1 MRQWVFGPG
10 VSWGLLPL
18 RLVVGAVFVA
28 HGGQKL
34 FVFGLGGTAGFMAQ
48 IGIPAPG
55 LAAVVVTFVE
65 LLGGL
70 ALALGLLTR
79 LASLLLAIDM
89 VVAVVVVHL
98 PAGFFLPRGSEFA
111 LTLLGATVTLL
122 LTGPGALALDRAWGT
137 ADRSGGSK
145 S

>member
-1 MRQWVFGPG
+1 MGQWLFGPP

-18 RLVVGAVFVA
+18 RLVVGVVFLV

-34 FVFGLGGTAGFMAQ
+34 FVFGIGGTAGFMAQ
-48 IGIPAPG
+48 VGIPAPG
-55 LAAVVVTFVE
+55 AAAVVVTLVE

-70 ALALGLLTR
+70 ALILGALTR

-89 VVAVVVVHL
+89 AVAVVVVHL

-111 LTLLGATVTLL
+111 LTLLGATLTLL
-122 LTGPGALALDRAWGT
+122 LTGPGALAVDGALAAPHQARGAHP
-137 ADRSGGSK
+137 
-145 S
+145 

>member
-1 MRQWVFGPG
+1 MRQWLFGPA
-10 VSWGLLPL
+10 VAWGLLPL
-18 RLVVGAVFVA
+18 RLAVGAVFVA

-48 IGIPAPG
+48 VGIPLPG
-55 LAAVVVTFVE
+55 VAAVVVTFVE

-70 ALALGLLTR
+70 ALVLGLLTR
-79 LASLLLAIDM
+79 LASLLLTIDM

-111 LTLLGATVTLL
+111 LTLLGASLTLL
-122 LTGPGALALDRAWGT
+122 LTGPGALAVDARLGAQARPGLV
-137 ADRSGGSK
+137 RS
-145 S
+145 